1 MLGCW
6 EINGRYPIRVKC
18 LHTLIKFSLII
29 PYGLIKWWISAPRQV
44 SQEIVHLQRA
54 FLSETHALPLM
65 HPKQVQLNYI
75 CETTL
80 FCLHGEGYLLTR
92 GSPRSAVRLERDSK
106 FGASESVRNN
116 NEILHQYLEWR
127 GNVGTGY
134 LEESRKALTHP
145 ALISTPNRREFNLQ
159 SFIYG
164 RWFQNDFFFF
174 VFFLC
179 FWKLFIPSKRD
190 MIFFSLF

>member
-54 FLSETHALPLM
+54 FLSQTHALPPM

-80 FCLHGEGYLLTR
+80 FCSRGEGYLLTR
-92 GSPRSAVRLERDSK
+92 GSLRSAVRLERGSK

-116 NEILHQYLEWR
+116 NEILHQYLEWQ

-145 ALISTPNRREFNLQ
+145 ALISHQIDENSISRVLYTEGGFK
-159 SFIYG
+159 I
-164 RWFQNDFFFF
+164 
-174 VFFLC
+174 
-179 FWKLFIPSKRD
+179 II
-190 MIFFSLF
+190 IFFWSFFYVFGNYLFYYYIFKYI

>member
-44 SQEIVHLQRA
+44 SQEIVHLQQA

-134 LEESRKALTHP
+134 VEESRKALTQP
-145 ALISTPNRREFNLQ
+145 ALISHQIDENSISRVLYTEGGFKM
-159 SFIYG
+159 I
-164 RWFQNDFFFF
+164 FFF